1 MTVTAPPRPPRPDRS
16 REPLEREEIEALVE
30 ALIKEARQRQQRRR
44 RRNAAVVT
52 LVALAGVALFAV
64 LGRSAQSQSASPNV
78 SARSSLVAAANSK
91 IAYTQ
96 SAAGGQ
102 TSGGLYV
109 LNADGSG
116 KQRLADAAFTTPSWS
131 PDGRKIAFG
140 SRSEGQKV
148 APLGGL
154 RVVNADGSGQ
164 QRLTNGSHP
173 AWSPDGRR
181 IALTRGDIYGD
192 IYVINADGSG

>member
-1 MTVTAPPRPPRPDRS
+1 MTLTAPPRPPRRPSDPVTHG
-16 REPLEREEIEALVE
+16 ELDALVE
-30 ALIKEARQRQQRRR
+30 AVIEEARQRGRRRR

-52 LVALAGVALFAV
+52 LVALVGAALFAL
-64 LGRSAQSQSASPNV
+64 LGRSASSETAFPAL
-78 SARSSLVAAANSK
+78 SARSSLPAGAANSK

-102 TSGGLYV
+102 GSGGLYV

-116 KQRLADAAFTTPSWS
+116 KQRLANAGHSTPSWS

-140 SRSEGQKV
+140 SRSRKV
-148 APLGGL
+148 
-154 RVVNADGSGQ
+154 RVVNADGRGQ
-164 QRLTNGSHP
+164 QRLTTGNHP

-181 IALTRGDIYGD
+181 IAFTRGG